1 MINDILDKFDEIIK
15 NTPKIISE
23 VHTSIIKDYVVIN
36 RYEID
41 IKKRLLL
48 IGNNKYN
55 IPNFFNIN
63 NAIKG
68 DYKSLDYIFTYLGL
82 NTSNYLKKEHKSIN
96 NSKDK
101 LL

>member
-63 NAIKG
+63 NAVTG
-68 DYKSLDYIFTYLGL
+68 DYKTLDYIFTYLGF

-96 NSKDK
+96 KSNDR

>member
-41 IKKRLLL
+41 IK
-48 IGNNKYN
+48 NDFY
-55 IPNFFNIN
+55 
-63 NAIKG
+63 
-68 DYKSLDYIFTYLGL
+68 S
-82 NTSNYLKKEHKSIN
+82 
-96 NSKDK
+96 
-101 LL
+101 